1 MKLFSNRNFDK
12 GFTLLEVLV
21 ALFILATALGASLR
35 AVGSLT
41 KNNGDLSVAIMSTW
55 SAENQLTQIR
65 LAQIWPPLGETVYP
79 CPQGDFQFSCRQV
92 VFQTPNPLFRRVE
105 ISVFLNDQSTN
116 QIIKLTQLVPD
127 GI

>member
-1 MKLFSNRNFDK
+1 MNSFQNEYTEK

-21 ALFILATALGASLR
+21 ALFILAAALGASLR
-35 AVGSLT
+35 AIGSLT
-41 KNNGDLSVAIMSTW
+41 QNNGDLRVAIMSTW

-65 LAQIWPPLGETVYP
+65 LSNIWPSLGKTIYN
-79 CPQGDFQFSCRQV
+79 CPQGDFNFVCQQV

-105 ISVFLNDQSTN
+105 ISVFLNSESN
-116 QIIKLTQLVPD
+116 NKILKLTQLVPN

>member
-1 MKLFSNRNFDK
+1 MTQDKHKISEK

-35 AVGSLT
+35 AIGSLSQ
-41 KNNGDLSVAIMSTW
+41 NNGDLRVAIMSTW
-55 SAENQLTQIR
+55 SAENQLAQIR
-65 LAQIWPPLGETVYP
+65 LSKIWPPLGETSYL
-79 CPQGDFQFSCRQV
+79 CPQGDFDFNCRQT

-105 ISVFLNDQSTN
+105 ITVFRSLNSERK
-116 QIIKLTQLVPD
+116 IIKLTQLVPN